1 VESRVRSC
9 ERGRRRITS
18 AAHFADE
25 LNAIALDVH
34 GLAADGR
41 FFESLGMTTS
51 VAGGSSQGPTLA
63 RRLGPF
69 DATMIVMGG
78 IIGAG
83 IFVNP
88 SVVARQVHTPAL
100 VLGAWIIGGAIALI
114 GAFVYAELA
123 VLRPRVGGQ
132 YAYLRDAYGP
142 SVAFLYGWTLLLV
155 TQTGGMAGAAIIFG
169 RYFRE
174 LTGLSVPEQAVA
186 AITLALLTIV
196 NCMGVRAGS
205 NVQSALMLTKLAAI
219 ALLIGVGFVLVTPAP
234 SMASATPVDSG
245 GAVGLAT
252 AMVPVLFA
260 YGGWQTA
267 SFVSGEMR
275 NPRRDLP
282 RGLLIGVVGVIVLY
296 LAVTYVCLRTLGV
309 DGLAQTSTPASE
321 VMRRAL
327 GARGARLI
335 ALGIAISTVGF
346 LSQSI
351 LTAPR
356 VYYAMARDGVFFKV
370 VGKLDPRS
378 RVPVVAIVLQG
389 VWAAIIALTG
399 KYDQILNYVVSIDVL
414 FFGLTGAS
422 LLVFRARARRAGTE
436 ASEGEL
442 VRVPWH
448 PITTLVFVLACWAVS
463 LTTIVQYPRNA
474 GIGVAILLLGL
485 VVYQAWRK
493 SALERAGPSTGG
505 DDRFTS

>member
-1 VESRVRSC
+1 
-9 ERGRRRITS
+9 
-18 AAHFADE
+18 
-25 LNAIALDVH
+25 
-34 GLAADGR
+34 
-41 FFESLGMTTS
+41 
-51 VAGGSSQGPTLA
+51 
-63 RRLGPF
+63 
-69 DATMIVMGG
+69 MIVMGG

-100 VLGAWIIGGAIALI
+100 ALGAWVIGGVIALI

-132 YAYLRDAYGP
+132 YAYLRDAYHP
-142 SVAFLYGWTLLLV
+142 AVAFLYGWTLLLV
-155 TQTGGMAGAAIIFG
+155 VQTGGMAGAAIIFG

-174 LTGLSVPEQAVA
+174 LSGLGVSEQLVA
-186 AITLALLTIV
+186 AVTLAILTVV
-196 NCMGVRAGS
+196 NCLGVRAGS
-205 NVQSALMLTKLAAI
+205 NLQSALMLTKLAAI
-219 ALLIGVGFVLVTPAP
+219 AMLIGVGLILVLPVPT
-234 SMASATPVDSG
+234 MQSAVATDSG
-245 GAVGLAT
+245 GGLGLAA

-267 SFVSGEMR
+267 SFVTGEMR

-282 RGLLIGVVGVIVLY
+282 RGLLIGVVGVIALY
-296 LAVTYVCLRTLGV
+296 LTVTVVCLRALGM
-309 DGLAQTSTPASE
+309 DGLAATSTPASE

-327 GARGARLI
+327 GERGARMI

-356 VYYAMARDGVFFKV
+356 VYYAMARDGVFFKA

-389 VWAAIIALTG
+389 VWAAVIALTG

-422 LLVFRARARRAGTE
+422 LLVFRARAKRAGTE
-436 ASEGEL
+436 ESEGKL
-442 VRVPWH
+442 VRVPLH
-448 PITTLVFVLACWAVS
+448 PFTTVLFVAACWA
-463 LTTIVQYPRNA
+463 LTLSTVVQYPRNA
-474 GIGVAILLLGL
+474 GIGVGILLAGV
-485 VVYQAWRK
+485 VVYQFWRRPGT
-493 SALERAGPSTGG
+493 AAIAT
-505 DDRFTS
+505 